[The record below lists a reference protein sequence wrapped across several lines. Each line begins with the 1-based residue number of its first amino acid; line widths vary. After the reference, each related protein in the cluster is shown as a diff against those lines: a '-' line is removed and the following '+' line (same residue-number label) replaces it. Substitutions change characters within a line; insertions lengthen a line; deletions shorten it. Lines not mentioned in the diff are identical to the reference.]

1 MIELVKD
8 KYYTDIDSF
17 DNYPL
22 KTKGYSTDKE
32 SGEKIVVYNIVEH
45 CACLG
50 SMSNAIRHCINE
62 MRKDGFKA
70 KDQEII
76 TLKEYMEEI
85 KKQDTLTLNELK
97 NITKN
102 IKVEKK

>member
-8 KYYTDIDSF
+8 KYYTDIDSW

-22 KTKGYSTDKE
+22 KKKTYSVDKE
-32 SGEKIVVYNIVEH
+32 SGEETITYPTLEH
-45 CACLG
+45 CNCLG
-50 SMSNAIRHCINE
+50 SLSSAIRHCINE
-62 MRKDGFKA
+62 MRKDGIKA
-70 KDQEII
+70 NNKEII

-85 KKQDTLTLNELK
+85 KKQDDITINDLK
-97 NITKN
+97 NITKS